1 MLHSLSLREVTL
13 TITTKDLRQQAAHPG
28 ISLATLAVLKM
39 RFPCA
44 PLGRVVKW
52 TWIIDPAI
60 FDDIKELLLIF
71 KLWFKNIFTYIS
83 ILKA

>member
-1 MLHSLSLREVTL
+1 MLHSLSLGKVTL

-39 RFPCA
+39 FPCA

-52 TWIIDPAI
+52 TRIIDPAI

-71 KLWFKNIFTYIS
+71 KLWFKNMYTYIS